1 MARLTPN
8 IPTRGTTPLKA
19 MEMVTPMAIGTM
31 VETMETT
38 PMEFTMEAMEITMEA
53 MEITMGAM
61 EITMGAMEIIMEAMD
76 IPSEEM
82 DNTTPTRW
90 L

>member
-1 MARLTPN
+1 
-8 IPTRGTTPLKA
+8 
-19 MEMVTPMAIGTM
+19 MEMVTQMAIGTM

-38 PMEFTMEAMEITMEA
+38 PMIITMEA
-53 MEITMGAM
+53 MEITVEAM
-61 EITMGAMEIIMEAMD
+61 EITMEVMD
-76 IPSEEM
+76 IPMEEM